1 MVRGTSSFPRIA
13 ALIALGV
20 AVVAIV
26 VLLAGGG
33 GGSYEVTGTFQN
45 ASQLVKGNQVV
56 VGGTSVGSVKDIKL
70 GDDGQAL
77 VTFSVSDDYAP
88 LERGTTATIRSYSLS
103 GIANRQV
110 QLTLPAPG
118 TGGAQIPD
126 GGELSAS
133 ETVSEVDLDQVF
145 NTLDP
150 ATIKDFKHVIQ
161 GFAASYEGIG
171 PQANKGFHYLNPF
184 LSTSRRLFAELTYD
198 QSAFEHLITDTS
210 NLSGALAERAPDISA
225 LVHNLNLMMGA
236 LGRQKVALADSLAKL
251 PDFMREANTTF
262 VNLRSAL
269 DDLDPL
275 VNASKPI
282 APKLAPF
289 LAKLRGALNGAVPTV
304 RDLDLIVKRGGPAHD
319 LIELTRAQVP
329 LAKAALGSGS
339 PDCGNTADPDP
350 SQGAGDDD
358 FTQGSFGESVCA
370 LKNGLPNLAFFRPYT
385 PELVGWFN
393 DFSGGSGYIDAM
405 GGIGRVATTF
415 NTFSVSPPGGLGAG
429 EVLDLTDQQDPNSF
443 LTTDLDQRC
452 PGALERPLDDPS
464 VGQVDAS
471 DHSVPFTDGGNLT
484 SNPNLDCDPSQFAPG
499 P

>member
-1 MVRGTSSFPRIA
+1 MVRGSSFARIA
-13 ALIALGV
+13 ALVALGV
-20 AVVAIV
+20 ALVAVV

-45 ASQLVKGNQVV
+45 ASQLVKGNEVV
-56 VGGTSVGSVKDIKL
+56 VGGTSVGSVKEIRL
-70 GDDGQAL
+70 GPNGEAL

-110 QLTLPAPG
+110 QLTLPPQG
-118 TGGAQIPD
+118 QGGAQIPS
-126 GGELSAS
+126 GGTLSSS

-150 ATIKDFKHVIQ
+150 PTIKDFKHVIQ
-161 GFAASYEGIG
+161 GFAASYDGVG
-171 PQANKGFHYLNPF
+171 PQANRGFHYLNPF

-210 NLSGALAERAPDISA
+210 RLSGALAERAPDISA

-236 LGRQKVALADSLAKL
+236 LGRQKTALADSVAKL

-269 DDLDPL
+269 DDIDPL
-275 VNASKPI
+275 VNASKPV

-289 LAKLRGALNGAVPTV
+289 LAKLREALNGAVPTV
-304 RDLDLIVKRGGPAHD
+304 RDLDLIVKRGGPAND

-329 LAKAALGSGS
+329 LAHAALGSGS

-350 SQGAGDDD
+350 SQGAGDGN
-358 FTQGSFGESVCA
+358 FSQGSFGESVCA
-370 LKNGLPNLAFFRPYT
+370 LRNGLPNLAFFRPYT
-385 PELVGWFN
+385 PELVGWFD
-393 DFSGGSGYIDAM
+393 DFGHSGYIDAM
-405 GGIGRVATTF
+405 GGLGRISTSF
-415 NTFSVSPPGGLGAG
+415 NTFSVSPPGGLGPG
-429 EVLDLTDQQDPNSF
+429 PVLDLTDEQNPNDF

-464 VGQVDAS
+464 VGQVDSS